1 MTDTQLFLLLGAMF
15 ALMLPGSIVFLA
27 TRLSKTLSITVQAPT
42 ALLPER
48 VQQTLDAIN
57 EKLTPAKLPASD
69 DYLRELVSEA
79 VTLGESADK
88 KLRGPDRFR
97 IARAHIAQ
105 RLELMKVEADMGDV
119 ARRIEVEVK
128 TRKSRKG

>member
-15 ALMLPGSIVFLA
+15 ATLLPGSIVFLA

-48 VQQTLDAIN
+48 VQATLDAIN

-69 DYLRELVSEA
+69 DFLRELVHEA

-88 KLRGPDRFR
+88 SMRGVDRFR
-97 IARAHIAQ
+97 IARGHIAK

-119 ARRIEVEVK
+119 ARRIEAEVK
-128 TRKSRKG
+128 ERKKRKG